1 MQNYRE
7 KRKSEIRSK
16 LVKGSATGEYG
27 EDKAERLEREYA
39 KRKKIRRLV
48 ALGLFLAVAI
58 IAAATFLVYRYKPYD
73 TYELKWDKELS
84 EGSFAGYEQFGDYV
98 LKYSHDGASC
108 MDKTGTELWVDS
120 YEMNNPSAYVAG
132 EYACIFDVQGSKIR
146 IYGLGGQ
153 VGSTSTLIPIV
164 KAVVSEAGNCAAIL
178 EDKEA
183 SYINFY
189 KKDGTEQDISI
200 KTLLSGDGYP
210 IDLSLSPEG
219 TQLIT
224 TFAYLDGGVLKSK
237 VVFYDFSEIGK
248 NVPNRLVG
256 GFEEPFQDSLVAR
269 VRFINSTYSYAVS
282 DGGIYFFSS
291 KNISSPELVKS
302 VPTQEHIENIFNFK
316 NHVGVVYSDLVKE
329 AEPEKNSGKK
339 DDKKAAEK
347 DNKKDD
353 KNSDGSAKDSKENGD
368 ATQDAGPELVP
379 DNEHRYRLVIYD
391 DNGSVALEKKF
402 DFDYETVSSDGSNIY
417 FLGSDICNIM
427 NLQGII
433 KYSGP
438 MEEPARIVVKGT
450 VPGTFIFCGSSY
462 MREYQFK

>member
-16 LVKGSATGEYG
+16 LVKGSATGEYT
-27 EDKAERLEREYA
+27 EDKAQRLEREYA
-39 KRKKIRRLV
+39 KRKKVRRLV
-48 ALGLFLAVAI
+48 ALGLFLAVVI
-58 IAAATFLVYRYKPYD
+58 IAAATFLLYRYKPYD

-84 EGSFAGYEQFGDYV
+84 EGSFAGYEQLGDYV

-108 MDKTGTELWVDS
+108 LDKTGTELWVDS
-120 YEMNNPSAYVAG
+120 YEMNNPGAYVAG
-132 EYACIFDVQGSKIR
+132 DYACIYDVQGSMIR

-153 VGSTSTLIPIV
+153 VGSASTLIPIV

-178 EDKEA
+178 EDKDA

-248 NVPNRLVG
+248 NIPNRLVG

-269 VRFINSTYSYAVS
+269 VRVINSTYSYVVS

-302 VPTQEHIENIFNFK
+302 IPTQEHIESIFNFK
-316 NHVGVVYSDLVKE
+316 NHVGVVYSDLMKE
-329 AEPEKNSGKK
+329 AEPDK
-339 DDKKAAEK
+339 DKKASKKEDAKKEASK
-347 DNKKDD
+347 DKKE
-353 KNSDGSAKDSKENGD
+353 SDENAD
-368 ATQDAGPELVP
+368 AGQDAGPEMIP
-379 DNEHRYRLVIYD
+379 DSEYRYRLVVYD
-391 DNGSVALEKKF
+391 DNGNKALEKKF
-402 DFDYETVSSDGSNIY
+402 DFDFESVSSDGTNIY
-417 FLGSDICNIM
+417 FLASDTCNIM

-438 MEEPARIVVKGT
+438 IDEPARLVVRGT